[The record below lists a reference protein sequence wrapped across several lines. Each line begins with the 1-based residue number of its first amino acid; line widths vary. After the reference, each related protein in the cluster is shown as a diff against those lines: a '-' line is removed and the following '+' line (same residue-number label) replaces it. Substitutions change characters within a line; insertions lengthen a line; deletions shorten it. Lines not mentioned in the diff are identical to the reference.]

1 MTTTRAT
8 TQTAGARQGGKAAA
22 AAMARQTRRVPGPV
36 RPPSAVDRLLQL
48 QRTAGNAAVARLL
61 GRLAAQRAPAP
72 AAQQETLSKSP
83 VQAQRQNISP
93 RNDTGLPDGL
103 KSGIEYL
110 SGISVANV
118 KVHYNSSQPAQ
129 LNSLAYTQ
137 GSDIYIA
144 ASQEKHLPH
153 EAWHAVQQARGQV
166 NPTARVGD
174 WLINDNAALER
185 EADVMGERAH
195 LSRPH
200 HELDAQG
207 SSGSVNPARNAPD
220 DKSIQLTTKRKR
232 DDVNSTEGT
241 YAGRENEKKRLGI
254 VTGSRTHESEH
265 IVGFAVAHPNEIRKK
280 SREPEGQMPAYYEVK
295 EYHRGH
301 PGTGSSGRERPADSE
316 EAAEWEKERAERA
329 KKTGW
334 SSSSD
339 YRRDLRTTLTDP
351 VARKEDT
358 SLSNAYQLN
367 QLGYAHLW
375 ASADVRPSGDEVD
388 KANDSYNNMVS
399 IDPGLEHSLTGTPVT
414 DYLGPH
420 GQAEAYLTRKIGLSG
435 KWPTQNEID
444 DARKKFGAF

>member
-8 TQTAGARQGGKAAA
+8 AQTARTRQGRKSAA
-22 AAMARQTRRVPGPV
+22 AAMARQTRRVAGPV
-36 RPPSAVDRLLQL
+36 RPTSAVDRLLQL
-48 QRTAGNAAVARLL
+48 QRTAGNAAVVRLL

-72 AAQQETLSKSP
+72 AAQQETLSNSP
-83 VQAQRQNISP
+83 VQTQRQNISP

-153 EAWHAVQQARGQV
+153 EAWHVVQQARGRV

-207 SSGSVNPARNAPD
+207 SSEAVNPARNAPD
-220 DKSIQLTTKRKR
+220 DKPIQLTTKRKR
-232 DDVNSTEGT
+232 DDANSTEGT

-254 VTGSRTHESEH
+254 VTGSGTHESEH
-265 IVGFAVAHPNEIRKK
+265 IVGFDVAHPDEIRKK
-280 SREPEGQMPAYYEVK
+280 SREAEGGMPAYYEVRK
-295 EYHRGH
+295 YHRGH
-301 PGTGSSGRERPADSE
+301 AGTGSSGREEPTDREKARKWAD
-316 EAAEWEKERAERA
+316 ERDERA

-334 SSSSD
+334 PSSAD
-339 YRRDLRTTLTDP
+339 YRRDQRTTLTDP
-351 VARKEDT
+351 VARKEGT

-367 QLGYAHLW
+367 QLGYAHQW
-375 ASADVRPSGDEVD
+375 ESAGVRPSGDEAD
-388 KANDSYNNMVS
+388 KANDSYNYMVR

-420 GQAEAYLTRKIGLSG
+420 GQAEAYLARKTVLSG
-435 KWPTQNEID
+435 KRPTQNEID
-444 DARKKFGAF
+444 DARKMFGAF